1 MFLNVFCRC
10 SWTNWTS
17 RPTWTG
23 WNIRFPNANL
33 LITTTASARLLVPV
47 LVLFHSIPFIDNGRT
62 QRPLTPIKYMDKTV
76 RHCHYDEVI
85 EGVWQLIVYYLE
97 HLNEKRLCCFI
108 MSIIYTFTV
117 HLLLQQQK

>member
-1 MFLNVFCRC
+1 
-10 SWTNWTS
+10 
-17 RPTWTG
+17 
-23 WNIRFPNANL
+23 
-33 LITTTASARLLVPV
+33 
-47 LVLFHSIPFIDNGRT
+47 
-62 QRPLTPIKYMDKTV
+62 MDKTV